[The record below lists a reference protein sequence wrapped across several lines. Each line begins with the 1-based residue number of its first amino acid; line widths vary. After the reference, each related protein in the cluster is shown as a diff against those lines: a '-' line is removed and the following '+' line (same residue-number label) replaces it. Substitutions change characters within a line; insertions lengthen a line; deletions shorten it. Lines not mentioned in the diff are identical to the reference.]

1 MADTLDVKEIVVT
14 STLGDIVVTANRR
27 KENLYQAFPADL
39 HEHGAFMSCTPYLEY
54 KDHQFDKSSSSTG
67 TAVYLPMPSGLAV
80 GYNATWDQRQLGFL
94 GEAVR
99 KGMGAE
105 SASDAIKGIGT
116 ALVATGV
123 KSLVDMA
130 LGDAV
135 NAAGVALGM
144 MSNPGYAL
152 MFSGSS
158 FRGYTFSYN
167 LIARNENESRTIEAL
182 IHIFKY
188 YMSPHRGL
196 SNKLKKLTDRIGSA
210 VNEKGEGIDKTIV
223 ETANKSI
230 ENIGKFGV
238 ISYPSLWEIQFH
250 FTDSSSADL
259 SQSTKTN
266 NFLFK
271 PAKCALQSFNVD
283 YNSGLGVP
291 AFFKTGAP
299 VTTNITMTF
308 IESEIVTRESI
319 MDGSIT

>member
-14 STLGDIVVTANRR
+14 ARR
-27 KENLYQAFPADL
+27 DTENLLYSAFPADL
-39 HEHGAFMSCTPYLEY
+39 AEHGAFMSCTPYLEY
-54 KDHQFDKSSSSTG
+54 RDHQFDTKYDSTG

-80 GYNATWDQRQLGFL
+80 GYNATWDQQQLGFL

-99 KGMGAE
+99 KGIGAPN
-105 SASDAIKGIGT
+105 ASSAIKDIGA
-116 ALVATGV
+116 ALSATGV
-123 KSLVDMA
+123 KALVDMVA
-130 LGDAV
+130 GDAV
-135 NAAGVALGM
+135 SGAGVALGM

-152 MFSGSS
+152 MFSGSN
-158 FRGYTFSYN
+158 FRSYTFSYN
-167 LIARNENESRTIEAL
+167 LIARNENESRVIRKL
-182 IHIFKY
+182 INIFKY
-188 YMSPHRGL
+188 YMSPSRGTSDKL
-196 SNKLKKLTDRIGSA
+196 NKITNEFVDASGLDKDKKIREASNKF
-210 VNEKGEGIDKTIV
+210 
-223 ETANKSI
+223 I
-230 ENIGKFGV
+230 EDVGKFGI

-319 MDGSIT
+319 TDGSIT

>member
-1 MADTLDVKEIVVT
+1 MADDPRKLDVDEIVVT
-14 STLGDIVVTANRR
+14 ARR
-27 KENLYQAFPADL
+27 DTENLLYSAFPADL
-39 HEHGAFMSCTPYLEY
+39 AEHGAFMSCTPYLEY
-54 KDHQFDKSSSSTG
+54 RDHQFDKEYNSTG

-80 GYNATWDQRQLGFL
+80 GYNATWGQESLGFL

-99 KGMGAE
+99 KGIGAP

-167 LIARNENESRTIEAL
+167 LIARNENESHTIKLL
-182 IHIFKY
+182 IDNFKY

-210 VNEKGEGIDKTIV
+210 VNERGEGIDKTIV

-319 MDGSIT
+319 NDGSIT

>member
-1 MADTLDVKEIVVT
+1 MADDPRKLEVDEIVVKAERNT
-14 STLGDIVVTANRR
+14 ER
-27 KENLYQAFPADL
+27 LYASFPLDL
-39 HEHGAFMSCTPYLEY
+39 AEHGAFMSCTPYLEY
-54 KDHQFDKSSSSTG
+54 RDHQFDREYNSTG

-80 GYNATWDQRQLGFL
+80 GYNATWDQQQLGFL
-94 GEAVR
+94 GEAIR

-105 SASDAIKGIGT
+105 NASSAIKGIGT

-135 NAAGVALGM
+135 DAAGVALGM

-152 MFSGSS
+152 MFSGSN
-158 FRGYTFSYN
+158 FRSYTFSYN
-167 LIARNENESRTIEAL
+167 LIARNENESYMIRYL
-182 IHIFKY
+182 IRIFKY
-188 YMSPHRGL
+188 YMSPSRRTSGRL
-196 SNKLKKLTDRIGSA
+196 NKITNDLVGILGAQHLDKDGTIKAAAEKLIQEVGT
-210 VNEKGEGIDKTIV
+210 
-223 ETANKSI
+223 
-230 ENIGKFGV
+230 FGV
-238 ISYPSLWEIQFH
+238 ISYPSLWEIKFH
-250 FTDSSSADL
+250 FTDSSSANL
-259 SQSTKTN
+259 QSTKAN
-266 NFLFK
+266 DFLFK

-319 MDGSIT
+319 KNGSIT

>member
-14 STLGDIVVTANRR
+14 ARR
-27 KENLYQAFPADL
+27 DTENLLYSAFPADL
-39 HEHGAFMSCTPYLEY
+39 AEHGAFMSCTPYLEY
-54 KDHQFDKSSSSTG
+54 RDHQFDTKYDSTG

-80 GYNATWDQRQLGFL
+80 GYNATWDQQQLGFL

-99 KGMGAE
+99 KGIGAP
-105 SASDAIKGIGT
+105 SASSAIKDIGA
-116 ALVATGV
+116 ALSATGV
-123 KSLVDMA
+123 KALVDMVA
-130 LGDAV
+130 GDAV
-135 NAAGVALGM
+135 SGAGVALGM

-152 MFSGSS
+152 MFSGSN
-158 FRGYTFSYN
+158 FRSYTFSYN
-167 LIARNENESRTIEAL
+167 LIARNENESRVIRKL
-182 IHIFKY
+182 INIFKY
-188 YMSPHRGL
+188 YMSPSRGTSDKL
-196 SNKLKKLTDRIGSA
+196 NKITNEFVDASGLDKDKKIREASNKF
-210 VNEKGEGIDKTIV
+210 
-223 ETANKSI
+223 I
-230 ENIGKFGV
+230 EDVGKFGI

-319 MDGSIT
+319 TDGSIT

>member
-1 MADTLDVKEIVVT
+1 MADDPRKLDVDEIVVT
-14 STLGDIVVTANRR
+14 TKRNTERIYAS
-27 KENLYQAFPADL
+27 FPLDL
-39 HEHGAFMSCTPYLEY
+39 AEHGAFMSCTPFLEY
-54 KDHQFDKSSSSTG
+54 RDHQFDKEYNSHG

-130 LGDAV
+130 LGDAAD
-135 NAAGVALGM
+135 AAGVALGM

-167 LIARNENESRTIEAL
+167 LIARNENESYMIRYL
-182 IHIFKY
+182 ISIFKY
-188 YMSPHRGL
+188 YMSPSRGT
-196 SNKLKKLTDRIGSA
+196 SNKLNDITNNLVGSLGKDLDKDGKIKAAATKLTQE
-210 VNEKGEGIDKTIV
+210 V
-223 ETANKSI
+223 
-230 ENIGKFGV
+230 GKFGI

-250 FTDSSSADL
+250 FTDSSSRDL
-259 SQSTKTN
+259 SQSTKVN
-266 NFLFK
+266 DFLFK

-291 AFFKTGAP
+291 AFFKNGAP

-319 MDGSIT
+319 DDPSINAIT

>member
-39 HEHGAFMSCTPYLEY
+39 AEHGAFMSCTPYLEY

-80 GYNATWDQRQLGFL
+80 GYNASWGQANIGFI

-99 KGMGAE
+99 KGMGAKD
-105 SASDAIKGIGT
+105 ASDAIKGIGT

-123 KSLVDMA
+123 KSLVDMVA
-130 LGDAV
+130 GEAV
-135 NAAGVALGM
+135 QGAGVALGM

-188 YMSPHRGL
+188 YMSPNRGI
-196 SNKLKKLTDRIGSA
+196 STKLKKLTDRIGSA

-250 FTDSSSADL
+250 FTDSFSAI
-259 SQSTKTN
+259 SESTSEN

>member
-1 MADTLDVKEIVVT
+1 MADDPRKLDVDEIVVT
-14 STLGDIVVTANRR
+14 ARR
-27 KENLYQAFPADL
+27 DTENLLYSAFPADL
-39 HEHGAFMSCTPYLEY
+39 AEHGAFMSCTPYLEY
-54 KDHQFDKSSSSTG
+54 RDHQFDTKYDSTG

-80 GYNATWDQRQLGFL
+80 GYNATWDQQQLGFL

-99 KGMGAE
+99 KGIGAKD
-105 SASDAIKGIGT
+105 ASSAIKDIGA
-116 ALVATGV
+116 ALSATGV
-123 KSLVDMA
+123 KALVDMVA
-130 LGDAV
+130 GDAV
-135 NAAGVALGM
+135 SGAGVALGM

-152 MFSGSS
+152 MFSGSN
-158 FRGYTFSYN
+158 FRSYTFSYN
-167 LIARNENESRTIEAL
+167 LIARNENESRVIRKL
-182 IHIFKY
+182 INIFKY
-188 YMSPHRGL
+188 YMSPSRGTSDKL
-196 SNKLKKLTDRIGSA
+196 NKITNEFVDASGLDKDKKIREASNKF
-210 VNEKGEGIDKTIV
+210 
-223 ETANKSI
+223 I
-230 ENIGKFGV
+230 EDVGKFGI

-319 MDGSIT
+319 TDGSIT

>member
-1 MADTLDVKEIVVT
+1 MADTLDVKEIV
-14 STLGDIVVTANRR
+14 TARR
-27 KENLYQAFPADL
+27 DTENLLYSACPADL
-39 HEHGAFMSCTPYLEY
+39 AEHGAFMSCTPYLEY

-99 KGMGAE
+99 KGIGAP

-130 LGDAV
+130 LGDAAD
-135 NAAGVALGM
+135 AAGVALGM

-167 LIARNENESRTIEAL
+167 LIARNENESYMIRYL
-182 IHIFKY
+182 ISIFKY
-188 YMSPHRGL
+188 YMSPSRGT
-196 SNKLKKLTDRIGSA
+196 SNKLNDITNNLVGSLGKDLDKDGKIKAAATKLTQE
-210 VNEKGEGIDKTIV
+210 V
-223 ETANKSI
+223 
-230 ENIGKFGV
+230 GKFGI

-250 FTDSSSADL
+250 FTDSSSRDL
-259 SQSTKTN
+259 SQSTKVN
-266 NFLFK
+266 DFLFK

>member
-1 MADTLDVKEIVVT
+1 MAADPRTLDVDEIVVT
-14 STLGDIVVTANRR
+14 TKRNTER
-27 KENLYQAFPADL
+27 LYASFPLDL
-39 HEHGAFMSCTPYLEY
+39 AEHGAFMSCTPYLEY
-54 KDHQFDKSSSSTG
+54 RDHQFDKEYNSHG

-99 KGMGAE
+99 KGIGAVN
-105 SASDAIKGIGT
+105 ASDAIKGIGT

-130 LGDAV
+130 LGDAAD
-135 NAAGVALGM
+135 AAGVALGM

-152 MFSGSS
+152 MFSGSN
-158 FRGYTFSYN
+158 FRSYTFSYN
-167 LIARNENESRTIEAL
+167 LIARNENESRVIKKL
-182 IHIFKY
+182 INIFKY
-188 YMSPHRGL
+188 YMSPSRGTSDKL
-196 SNKLKKLTDRIGSA
+196 NKITNDLVGSLGAEGLDKEGKIKEAATKLA
-210 VNEKGEGIDKTIV
+210 QEV
-223 ETANKSI
+223 
-230 ENIGKFGV
+230 GKFGI

-250 FTDSSSADL
+250 FTNSSSADF
-259 SQSTKTN
+259 SQSTKAN

-271 PAKCALQSFNVD
+271 PAKCALRSFNVD

-319 MDGSIT
+319 NDRSINAIT

>member
-1 MADTLDVKEIVVT
+1 MADDPRKLDVDEIVVT
-14 STLGDIVVTANRR
+14 TKRNTERIYAS
-27 KENLYQAFPADL
+27 FPLDL
-39 HEHGAFMSCTPYLEY
+39 AEHGAFMSCTPYLEY
-54 KDHQFDKSSSSTG
+54 RDHQFDKEYNSHG

-80 GYNATWDQRQLGFL
+80 GYNATWDQQQLGFL
-94 GEAVR
+94 GEAIR

-105 SASDAIKGIGT
+105 NASSAIKGIGT

-152 MFSGSS
+152 MFSGSN
-158 FRGYTFSYN
+158 FRSYTFSYN
-167 LIARNENESRTIEAL
+167 LIARNENESYMIRYL
-182 IHIFKY
+182 ISIFKY
-188 YMSPHRGL
+188 YMSPSRAT
-196 SNKLKKLTDRIGSA
+196 SDKLNDITNNLVGSLGKDLDEEGKIKEAATKLA
-210 VNEKGEGIDKTIV
+210 QEV
-223 ETANKSI
+223 
-230 ENIGKFGV
+230 GKFGI

-250 FTDSSSADL
+250 FTDSSSANL
-259 SQSTKTN
+259 QSTKAN
-266 NFLFK
+266 DFLFK

-319 MDGSIT
+319 NDGSIT